1 MILAVAPEDHKI
13 HLKVMQV
20 FVNEGDNSLKFVGT
34 GESDRRGL
42 TIDNVKLVR
51 YGTKVNICVNGDF
64 EKPILK
70 KKWKIFNKIPGWSG
84 EGIEIGRGTIYN
96 KDWTSQVVE
105 LDSNKNSE
113 ITQNWTFDS
122 NYILITPTENSPKP
136 EVTTGVTEEEDIEES
151 ESEID

>member
-13 HLKVMQV
+13 HLKVLQV
-20 FVNEGDNSLKFVGT
+20 FVDSGENYLKFVGT
-34 GESDRRGL
+34 GESDKRGL

-64 EKPILK
+64 EKPNLNG
-70 KKWKIFNKIPGWSG
+70 KWKIFSNIPGWSG
-84 EGIEIGRGTIYN
+84 EGIEVGRGTLYN

-113 ITQNWTFDS
+113 ITQTWTFDS
-122 NYILITPTENSPKP
+122 NYVLRTPTENSEKTDGAI
-136 EVTTGVTEEEDIEES
+136 EGEDIAVS
-151 ESEID
+151 PTD